1 MVHAYAIR
9 MRGSEGRAEG
19 SFSAWVMTGIALPLC
34 LGLRGL
40 IQHEWWQE
48 SLFHFAWGWGVL
60 ASAFEWWVMAG
71 IALPLCLGLRGLIC
85 SISIGDD
92 RNRSST
98 LLGAEGS
105 YSALVMTGIALP
117 LCLGLRGL
125 IQHEWWQESL
135 FHFAWGWGVLFS
147 MSDDRNCSST
157 LLGREHTHHCAEL
170 MAAVAAV
177 RVQDGSF
184 YVGSDSEYARAC
196 GYGSFARWETLDTP
210 KAMRMCGMSWWRSW
224 DWKPRD
230 VWTSCGVKGHKSS
243 HRQGDHHHSR
253 QRGKMVLQIHWHLP
267 LRCTTQLRRHWLR
280 LRQRDSG
287 LFSPLSFFV
296 AELFS
301 KAWYFVCQFATAAWL
316 NCAALVPCVEHL
328 GRSPKCRNC
337 KSNFK
342 ERQVRGVCCRVR
354 QHFLDGGN
362 GWPKMPEARSTIRAL
377 RDMCKEAMMLTGAA
391 REKLLQWRA
400 RLVSSQTT
408 WQRACFPQRGRHG
421 ESTAGRVGASQ
432 CKWFGRC
439 PAFPQEWTSLRDDCG
454 RRRERRVCS
463 RPSEPW
469 DRHRRRNEIAIE
481 ADESL

>member
-1 MVHAYAIR
+1 MDRWCMR
-9 MRGSEGRAEG
+9 MQSGCEVPKG
-19 SFSAWVMTGIALPLC
+19 
-34 LGLRGL
+34 GLRGL
-40 IQHEWWQE
+40 
-48 SLFHFAWGWGVL
+48 
-60 ASAFEWWVMAG
+60 
-71 IALPLCLGLRGLIC
+71 
-85 SISIGDD
+85 ISIGDD

-98 LLGAEGS
+98 LLG
-105 YSALVMTGIALP
+105 
-117 LCLGLRGL
+117 
-125 IQHEWWQESL
+125 
-135 FHFAWGWGVLFS
+135 
-147 MSDDRNCSST
+147 
-157 LLGREHTHHCAEL
+157 REHTHNCAEL
-170 MAAVAAV
+170 MAPIAAV

-184 YVGSDSEYARAC
+184 DVGSDGEYARAC
-196 GYGSFARWETLDTP
+196 GYGSFARWETLEH
-210 KAMRMCGMSWWRSW
+210 RRQCGCVGWVG
-224 DWKPRD
+224 DGAGNENHA
-230 VWTSCGVKGHKSS
+230 TS
-243 HRQGDHHHSR
+243 
-253 QRGKMVLQIHWHLP
+253 
-267 LRCTTQLRRHWLR
+267 R
-280 LRQRDSG
+280 LRVGSKGTKVHIDREITITLDKGWKWCCRFIGICRCGAPRSSAGIDWGCDKETAICSLHSVSLLQN
-287 LFSPLSFFV
+287 F
-296 AELFS
+296 FS
-301 KAWYFVCQFATAAWL
+301 KAWYFVCQFAPAAWL
-316 NCAALVPCVEHL
+316 NCAALVPCVEHF

-377 RDMCKEAMMLTGAA
+377 RDMCKEVMMLTGAA

-400 RLVSSQTT
+400 RSASSQTT

-421 ESTAGRVGASQ
+421 ESTARRVGASQ